1 MKNSCLALQQPIN
14 NNHKYEKNEK
24 TMKNE
29 LTNGERKRVV
39 RLSSNSSKTIT
50 KREQNEKNGKKNKR
64 KRVVRLS
71 SNSSKTITKRKQNE
85 KNGKKKKRK
94 RVVRLSSNSSM
105 APWDTGGP
113 IATHTC
119 IAQLQWDTD
128 TDTNTHIDTNTH
140 RHTKYKHTH
149 THIPT
154 CQWSIHK
161 HKIQTNTN

>member
-1 MKNSCLALQQPIN
+1 MKKSCLALQQPIN

-71 SNSSKTITKRKQNE
+71 SD
-85 KNGKKKKRK
+85 
-94 RVVRLSSNSSM
+94 SSM

-161 HKIQTNTN
+161 HKIQTNTNKKSIMYCQKI